1 MTKILGLC
9 FVVVLV
15 GCSKSN
21 STSDMASN
29 TAFCQAMDD
38 ISATIMFNRQLGVP
52 MAEMIKTADTSDD
65 EQVKEAI
72 QAIIKDAYLISRYEA
87 KENQEKAIT
96 DFRNKVYLACIN

>member
-21 STSDMASN
+21 STSDMTSN

-52 MAEMIKTADTSDD
+52 MTEMIKTADTSDD

-72 QAIIKDAYLISRYEA
+72 QAIIKDAYLTSRYEA

-96 DFRNKVYLACIN
+96 DFRNEVYLACIN